1 MNKDNTPMNE
11 NKTSAEHEENII
23 EPSIL
28 DEQWAE
34 LSQDWQAQP
43 YEKTD
48 VKVLLSKTK
57 RRTLWAKTCFAL
69 NVVATVGLLISF
81 IYGVIEGEFGD
92 PFNTYL
98 GAGGLISLVFVY
110 YEIKIRASTWSKISD
125 SPDQALENALA
136 GCESSMEYM
145 ILTKWS
151 CLPFTILA
159 NWLAFTLAVDSEKSM
174 VSAFILINA
183 LLLLIYAITEFI
195 HRKRKNEYQQ
205 LLLLQS
211 ELKSDE

>member
-1 MNKDNTPMNE
+1 MNKENIPMNE
-11 NKTSAEHEENII
+11 NQTSTEGEENTNTT
-23 EPSIL
+23 SIL

-48 VKVLLSKTK
+48 VKALLTKTK
-57 RRTLWAKTCFAL
+57 RRTIWAKTCFAL
-69 NVVATVGLLISF
+69 NVIATIGLLISF
-81 IYGVIEGEFGD
+81 IYGVLEGEFGD

-98 GAGGLISLVFVY
+98 GAGGLISLIFVY

-145 ILTKWS
+145 RLTKWS
-151 CLPFTILA
+151 CLPFAILA
-159 NWLAFTLAVDSEKSM
+159 NWLAFTLAAESEKSM
-174 VSAFILINA
+174 VSAIIFINA
-183 LLLLIYAITEFI
+183 LLLFIYAITEYI

-211 ELKSDE
+211 ELKSV